1 MTKLTFGIELE
12 MFIKLNKSLY
22 LLIIQEIKKHSF
34 TKIEELIN
42 HIYKKLK
49 KPNPYIYHKSN
60 FIHNINNN
68 TFIYTDLSEDDS
80 YIIILIIAYIICN
93 DKYYFSLSLTDI
105 VMHEYSYI
113 IKKLNLPDCNK
124 FSKSNKL
131 KVSWHYDPD
140 MSIRYSYLNKSA
152 NTYKTIKHLYKDK
165 LTFENHVPYIEFV
178 SSIFNNSE
186 EVKNGMD
193 LLMSS
198 LQKKLKLTC
207 FHSIQTSNHIHFSIK
222 QNTQHKLG
230 IYDPYIIFQITYV
243 FYILQ
248 NFIYLIC
255 LPDRRNSKYCN
266 PLQVL
271 PSNIKNLDDKTIN
284 QFFDSNIIL
293 PNIKSY
299 QNIKHYFNIQET
311 VRIQSLIQSYSNK
324 ETSLLQQ
331 SNTVKQLI
339 KKIDKLQKEI
349 DKLTKIDDTKYNSQQ
364 FSKTYRITVPFNKL
378 LFNDKLIVLLNL
390 FQNQTNY
397 RYDNFLKVNA
407 YQLWEGSKIDRY
419 SILNLFKLSTGDSCT
434 LELRAKHGSNDSTEI
449 KYFCDLIEK
458 FYEIALQLDKN
469 KPLLESLSEIL
480 DINKQDLITFK
491 NIDPKDLK
499 SQYST
504 LKTTFLPKLLHSIFK
519 DDLKSI
525 NYWLKHLDIINNI
538 IYK

>member
-1 MTKLTFGIELE
+1 MSKLTFGIELE

-22 LLIIQEIKKHSF
+22 LLIIQEIKKHGF

-49 KPNPYIYHKSN
+49 KMNPFICHKSN
-60 FIHNINNN
+60 FTQNVNNN
-68 TFIYTDLSEDDS
+68 ILINTDLSEDDS

-93 DKYYFSLSLTDI
+93 DKYYFSLSLTDT

-113 IKKLNLPDCNK
+113 IKKLNLPECNK
-124 FSKSNKL
+124 YSKSNKL
-131 KVSWHYDPD
+131 KVNWHYDPD
-140 MSIRYSYLNKSA
+140 MSIQYSYLNKSA
-152 NTYKTIKHLYKDK
+152 NTYKTIKHQYKDK

-178 SSIFNNSE
+178 SSIFNNPE

-222 QNTQHKLG
+222 QNTQNKLG

-311 VRIQSLIQSYSNK
+311 TRIQSLIQSYSHEK
-324 ETSLLQQ
+324 TSLLQQ
-331 SNTVKQLI
+331 SNTTKQLI
-339 KKIDKLQKEI
+339 KKINNLQKEI
-349 DKLTKIDDTKYNSQQ
+349 DKLTKIDHTKYNSQQ

-390 FQNQTNY
+390 FQNQTCY
-397 RYDNFLKVNA
+397 KYDNFLKVNA

-434 LELRAKHGSNDSTEI
+434 LELRAKHGSNNSTEI

-458 FYEIALQLDKN
+458 FYEISLQLDKD

-480 DINKQDLITFK
+480 DINKQDLISFK
-491 NIDPKDLK
+491 NINPKDLK
-499 SQYST
+499 SKYST

-519 DDLKSI
+519 DDSKTIS
-525 NYWLKHLDIINNI
+525 YWLKHLNIVNNI

>member
-1 MTKLTFGIELE
+1 MSKLTFGIELE
-12 MFIKLNKSLY
+12 MFIKLNRSLY
-22 LLIIQEIKKHSF
+22 LLIWDEMKKNNF
-34 TKIEELIN
+34 NKIDELIS

-49 KPNPYIYHKSN
+49 KMNRFICHRSN
-60 FIHNINNN
+60 FIQNVNNFRFN
-68 TFIYTDLSEDDS
+68 NTDLSEDDS
-80 YIIILIIAYIICN
+80 YIIMLIIAYIICN

-105 VMHEYSYI
+105 AMQDYSYI
-113 IKKLNLPDCNK
+113 IKKLNLPNCNK

-131 KVSWHYDPD
+131 KVNWHYDPD
-140 MSIRYSYLNKSA
+140 CSIEYSSYLNKST
-152 NTYKTIKHLYKDK
+152 NTYKTIKQKYKDK
-165 LTFENHVPYIEFV
+165 LTFDNHVPYTEFV
-178 SSIFNNSE
+178 SSIFNNPE

-198 LQKKLKLTC
+198 LQKKLKLSC

-222 QNTQHKLG
+222 QNKLD
-230 IYDPYIIFQITYV
+230 DPYIIFQITYV

-266 PLQVL
+266 PLKIL
-271 PSNIKNLDDKTIN
+271 PSNLKNLDDKTIN
-284 QFFDSNIIL
+284 EFFSSNIIL
-293 PNIKSY
+293 PNNKSY
-299 QNIKHYFNIQET
+299 QNIKHYFNIQENI
-311 VRIQSLIQSYSNK
+311 RIQSLIQSYSHEK
-324 ETSLLQQ
+324 TTLLQQ
-331 SNTVKQLI
+331 SNTTKQLI
-339 KKIDKLQKEI
+339 KKIDNIQKEI
-349 DKLTKIDDTKYNSQQ
+349 NKLTKIDSTKYNSQQ
-364 FSKTYRITVPFNKL
+364 FTNTYRITVPFKKL

-390 FQNQTNY
+390 FQNQINY
-397 RYDNFLKVNA
+397 KYDNFLKINA

-419 SILNLFKLSTGDSCT
+419 SILNLYKLSLNESCT

-480 DINKQDLITFK
+480 DIDDLRSFK
-491 NIDPKDLK
+491 DIDPKDLK

-525 NYWLKHLDIINNI
+525 NYWLKHLDIVNNLDLL
-538 IYK
+538 

>member
-1 MTKLTFGIELE
+1 MSKLTFGIELE

-22 LLIIQEIKKHSF
+22 LLINEEIKKHGF

-49 KPNPYIYHKSN
+49 KMNPYILHKSN
-60 FIHNINNN
+60 FIENVNNIKFNN
-68 TFIYTDLSEDDS
+68 TELSEDDS
-80 YIIILIIAYIICN
+80 YIIMLIIAFIICN
-93 DKYYFSLSLTDI
+93 NKHYFSVSLNDI
-105 VMHEYSYI
+105 LMQNYSYI
-113 IKKLNLPDCNK
+113 IKKLNLPNCNI

-131 KVSWHYDPD
+131 KINWHYDPD
-140 MSIRYSYLNKSA
+140 MSIQYSYLNKSI
-152 NTYKTIKHLYKDK
+152 NTYKTIKQKNKEK
-165 LTFENHVPYIEFV
+165 LTLENHVPYTEFV
-178 SSIFNNSE
+178 SSIFNNPE

-198 LQKKLKLTC
+198 LQKKLKLSC

-222 QNTQHKLG
+222 QNTENKLG

-255 LPDRRNSKYCN
+255 LPDRRNSKYCRR
-266 PLQVL
+266 LQVS

-284 QFFDSNIIL
+284 QFFNSNIIL

-311 VRIQSLIQSYSNK
+311 TRIQSLIQSYSNEK
-324 ETSLLQQ
+324 TSLLQQ
-331 SNTVKQLI
+331 SNTTKQLI
-339 KKIDKLQKEI
+339 KKINNLEKEI
-349 DKLTKIDDTKYNSQQ
+349 DKLTKIDHTKYNSQQ
-364 FSKTYRITVPFNKL
+364 FSKTHRITVPFNKL

-390 FQNQTNY
+390 FQNQTHY
-397 RYDNFLKVNA
+397 TYDNFLKVNA
-407 YQLWEGSKIDRY
+407 YQLWEGSNIDRY

-458 FYEIALQLDKN
+458 FYEISLQLNKD

-480 DINKQDLITFK
+480 DIDKDDLITFK
-491 NIDPKDLK
+491 NILPKDLK
-499 SQYST
+499 THYSS
-504 LKTTFLPKLLHSIFK
+504 LDNFIYKLLDSLYKNDK
-519 DDLKSI
+519 DKINKI
-525 NYWLKHLDIINNI
+525 NYWIKHLNI
-538 IYK
+538 IQNF